1 MSPIL
6 KARFDAFRSVYLHGP
21 RQAGKTTL
29 CRLTFPD
36 MPYASLENPDVR
48 AYAHEDPRGFLAR
61 FPNGAILDEIQKEPA
76 LLSYLQEIIDSGSGK
91 FVLTGSQNLLL
102 MEGVTQSLAG
112 RIAVL
117 QLMPMSLSE
126 IHGRE
131 ASDPVH
137 GKFTGDKLKPERL
150 DVWREIFLGGFPEPR
165 TNPEIIKPWADAYIA
180 TYLERDVR
188 SLLKIHDLA
197 LFQRFMVLCA
207 ARSGQLLNIASLAS
221 DSGVSESQ
229 CRRWLNLLQ
238 ASELVF
244 LLSPYHAN
252 LGKRLVKSPKL
263 FFTDTGLLCRLLA
276 IDSPQTLSR
285 HPSLGALFETFV
297 VNEIRKSLLH
307 RGERPSE
314 YFWRDKTGH
323 EVNYLLA
330 EGSPII
336 AFECKAAQTL
346 AGGHLKNL
354 ISYRNLNG
362 TEKTRANLVHGGDG
376 EGVRQGINLLPWWRM

>member
-1 MSPIL
+1 
-6 KARFDAFRSVYLHGP
+6 
-21 RQAGKTTL
+21 
-29 CRLTFPD
+29 
-36 MPYASLENPDVR
+36 
-48 AYAHEDPRGFLAR
+48 
-61 FPNGAILDEIQKEPA
+61 
-76 LLSYLQEIIDSGSGK
+76 
-91 FVLTGSQNLLL
+91 
-102 MEGVTQSLAG
+102 
-112 RIAVL
+112 
-117 QLMPMSLSE
+117 
-126 IHGRE
+126 
-131 ASDPVH
+131 
-137 GKFTGDKLKPERL
+137 
-150 DVWREIFLGGFPEPR
+150 
-165 TNPEIIKPWADAYIA
+165 
-180 TYLERDVR
+180 VR

-263 FFTDTGLLCRLLA
+263 YFTDTGLLCRLLA

-285 HPSLGALFETFV
+285 HSSLGALFETFV
-297 VNEIRKSLLH
+297 VNEIRKNLLH
-307 RGERPSE
+307 RGDRPSE

-323 EVNYLLA
+323 EVDYLLA
-330 EGSPII
+330 DGSTVI

-346 AGGHLKNL
+346 AGDHFKNL

-362 TEKTRANLVHGGDG
+362 AETTRAYLVHGGDS
-376 EGVRQGINLLPWWRM
+376 EGVRQGITMLPWCRL